1 MEMAMVK
8 SYRVQLSCPHM
19 DHAEWVVMENLY
31 LSLEG
36 ILNTQWEFDC
46 PVHGTQHEKPLQ
58 AEEKKE
64 APLEGTKC
72 SFEGCANRTVG
83 ALEGHPFCGD
93 HFILTCHTQ
102 LDTYY
107 ARFKERRWR
116 GVSLEAV
123 SRFIQECMR
132 EADRIGLDK
141 VERARLLNVILSAAD
156 LGRHL
161 RRSPRKA
168 LVIPVR
174 LLSEKPEELWQED
187 TETVVVSRCGA
198 LVRSEHSAEVDQKL
212 RVFKKDER
220 QQARARVAWCPRER
234 ETNPVLALEFVDS
247 DNFWGLDWSAIER
260 ELASQG
266 DQPRSPN

>member
-123 SRFIQECMR
+123 SRFIQGSMLVAE
-132 EADRIGLDK
+132 RIDLDCAELSRQLNFIISSQEW
-141 VERARLLNVILSAAD
+141 ERCI
-156 LGRHL
+156 
-161 RRSPRKA
+161 RR
-168 LVIPVR
+168 
-174 LLSEKPEELWQED
+174 
-187 TETVVVSRCGA
+187 
-198 LVRSEHSAEVDQKL
+198 
-212 RVFKKDER
+212 
-220 QQARARVAWCPRER
+220 
-234 ETNPVLALEFVDS
+234 
-247 DNFWGLDWSAIER
+247 
-260 ELASQG
+260 
-266 DQPRSPN
+266 